1 MPAPA
6 PHSGTDLY
14 RQLEALP
21 ENLVGEIINGR
32 LHTHPRPA
40 GPHAVAAS
48 VIGMD
53 IGNAFQRGR
62 GGPGGWWIIFEPEVH
77 FVVDTEVTVPDIAG
91 WRRERLPSIPR
102 GHRFTVPPDWICEVL
117 SPGTARTDR
126 IEKMPLYANH
136 GVGFLWLVDPL
147 ARTLEVFALREG
159 RWTMMGAY
167 QGMARVRAE
176 PFGEIEV
183 DLEALWAGSDTA
195 P

>member
-6 PHSGTDLY
+6 TTNDLY
-14 RQLEALP
+14 RQLETLP

-40 GPHAVAAS
+40 GPHAIAAS
-48 VIGMD
+48 ALGMD
-53 IGNAFQRGR
+53 IGSAFHRGR

-91 WRRERLPSIPR
+91 WRRERLPEIPR

-126 IEKMPLYANH
+126 IDKMPLYASF
-136 GVGFLWLVDPL
+136 GVEFLWLLDPL
-147 ARTLEVFALREG
+147 ARTLEVFALRDG
-159 RWTMMGAY
+159 RWSMVGAH
-167 QGMARVRAE
+167 QGTERVRVV
-176 PFGEIEV
+176 PFEVLEV
-183 DLEALWAGSDTA
+183 DLEALWAGSGEGS
-195 P
+195 

>member
-1 MPAPA
+1 MPVSAPVN
-6 PHSGTDLY
+6 DLY

-40 GPHAVAAS
+40 GPHAVAS
-48 VIGMD
+48 SILGMD

-91 WRRERLPSIPR
+91 WHRKRMPTIPR

-117 SPGTARTDR
+117 SPGTAKTDRTD
-126 IEKMPLYANH
+126 KMPLYARY

-147 ARTLEVFALREG
+147 AQTLEVFALEEG
-159 RWTMMGAY
+159 RWSMVGAHKG
-167 QGMARVRAE
+167 QDRVKAV
-176 PFGEIEV
+176 PFGEITL
-183 DLEALWAGSDTA
+183 DLGELWVTGDDK